1 MKKLIIDFII
11 IIGIVL
17 VIMFILKTIGVT
29 STIPPLILMCI
40 AVWILLSRNNDF
52 FNRIEK

>member
-11 IIGIVL
+11 IIAIYF
-17 VIMFILKTIGVT
+17 VIIFILKTIGVT